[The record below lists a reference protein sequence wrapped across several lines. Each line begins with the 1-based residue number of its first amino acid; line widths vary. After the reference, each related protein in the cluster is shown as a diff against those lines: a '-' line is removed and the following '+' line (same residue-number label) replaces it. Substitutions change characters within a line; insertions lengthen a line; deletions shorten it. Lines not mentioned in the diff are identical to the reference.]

1 MHHLVTF
8 MCTAE
13 VMMLTCASLAA
24 VAAPLQVVGE
34 ASQAMQAA
42 NMPHN
47 MLIAE
52 CGSRVF
58 LWPQRYAERQARG
71 EVPEHLL
78 DIGVNPA
85 VWEISGHMVLKRAQD
100 YDDFTEAA
108 AWELLAAVS
117 LTEEQL
123 ADAEAMLFGVRG
135 AMHGAGSSSLD
146 GGVAAA
152 QGKAAAAAVAVAVE
166 CEPMAVET
174 AAVAC
179 SF

>member
-1 MHHLVTF
+1 
-8 MCTAE
+8 
-13 VMMLTCASLAA
+13 
-24 VAAPLQVVGE
+24 
-34 ASQAMQAA
+34 MQAA

-71 EVPEHLL
+71 EVPDHLL

-85 VWEISGHMVLKRAQD
+85 VWEISGHMVLKRVQD
-100 YDDFTEAA
+100 YAEFTEAS

-117 LTEEQL
+117 LSEDQL
-123 ADAEAMLFGVRG
+123 AAAEGMLFGVGG
-135 AMHGAGSSSLD
+135 AASPHGFTPHVDSNA
-146 GGVAAA
+146 
-152 QGKAAAAAVAVAVE
+152 GKAASAAVAEHGLGGKA
-166 CEPMAVET
+166 MAAGA

-179 SF
+179 ST

>member
-1 MHHLVTF
+1 L
-8 MCTAE
+8 
-13 VMMLTCASLAA
+13 LTRCCPAL
-24 VAAPLQVVGE
+24 PLLLLPILQVVGE

-100 YDDFTEAA
+100 YADFTEAA
-108 AWELLAAVS
+108 AWELLSAVS

-123 ADAEAMLFGVRG
+123 AAAEAMLFGVG
-135 AMHGAGSSSLD
+135 GGVMQGTGSSSLD

-152 QGKAAAAAVAVAVE
+152 QGKAGAASLNCQQDA
-166 CEPMAVET
+166 EPMVVET
-174 AAVAC
+174 AVAC
-179 SF
+179 SS

>member
-1 MHHLVTF
+1 MESG
-8 MCTAE
+8 AD
-13 VMMLTCASLAA
+13 LTA
-24 VAAPLQVVGE
+24 VAACPIYPQVVGE

-71 EVPEHLL
+71 EVPEALL

-100 YDDFTEAA
+100 YADFTEAA

-117 LTEEQL
+117 LSEEQL
-123 ADAEAMLFGVRG
+123 ADAEAMLFGVG
-135 AMHGAGSSSLD
+135 ATATSAMHRAGSSSLD
-146 GGVAAA
+146 GGMAAA
-152 QGKAAAAAVAVAVE
+152 QGKAAAVAAAAAAAVVE
-166 CEPMAVET
+166 YEQGVEPMAVDT
-174 AAVAC
+174 AVVAC
-179 SF
+179 SS

>member
-1 MHHLVTF
+1 L
-8 MCTAE
+8 
-13 VMMLTCASLAA
+13 LLLL
-24 VAAPLQVVGE
+24 LQVVGE

-58 LWPQRYAERQARG
+58 LWPQLYAERQARG

-100 YDDFTEAA
+100 YADFTEAA

-117 LTEEQL
+117 LSEEQL
-123 ADAEAMLFGVRG
+123 AAAEAMLFGVG
-135 AMHGAGSSSLD
+135 AP
-146 GGVAAA
+146 
-152 QGKAAAAAVAVAVE
+152 AAAAVRGAGVGAAAADCKQDVE
-166 CEPMAVET
+166 AMVVET
-174 AAVAC
+174 EAVAC
-179 SF
+179 SS